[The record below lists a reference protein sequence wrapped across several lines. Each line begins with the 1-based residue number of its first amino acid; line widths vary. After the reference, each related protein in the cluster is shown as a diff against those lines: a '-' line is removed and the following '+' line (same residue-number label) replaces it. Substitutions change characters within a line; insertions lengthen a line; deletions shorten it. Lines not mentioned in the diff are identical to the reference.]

1 MAAKE
6 TYNWC
11 AREVSFHA
19 RRASRDG
26 WRGGVARGRRG
37 RNETGGWI
45 FRTRAR
51 GDVRRAGEGKGANQG
66 AVVDCVTDLD
76 VCRRRRRFLI
86 VVAVIVAA
94 LALACNV
101 YVLVH
106 FQHPDD
112 RNQAYFPKIVV
123 VSGLTMAVLSLLLLP
138 LDVANRSACAEEII
152 ESACRYTLP
161 MLDMWYATYMIM
173 FSYIFVLIPWTLF
186 YYEQDSD
193 ATQAKKLV
201 SSSLWSV
208 ATVVVLG
215 LSMLI
220 AYYFGGKAKFDMLSV
235 ESGMALIGNTALSGA
250 TECIALP
257 SSLTTPTDFSIT
269 SGTMGGTLCSA
280 FEPGVTT
287 ETFTVRPTFIVY
299 MIAVASIVSWM
310 IFFVYAGVGI
320 VALPIDLV
328 KSFLNRPVKVIPRSE
343 YIRCATILARDAQT
357 IHQQI
362 KSVQKEQRETGRSKK
377 TKKELKVLQVKL
389 SQLEDDEEELLKAY
403 PQGETREA
411 TWLMT
416 VVGYYLQLFLGGL
429 SVLLS
434 FFWVL
439 HVILT
444 VLVKPAA
451 HPFLNSFFMWC
462 DNLWG
467 LLGVAIFALF
477 CFYLV
482 FCVIKGN
489 TRLGLKFL
497 LIDLYPMKLGRTN
510 MSSLLFNT
518 GLIMLGSVSIVQFCA
533 QAFPVYAAETAVRD
547 IFGGNIENLTGLG
560 YLFKYD
566 VFIYSFFAMVCL
578 SCVVLPFET
587 WKAPKSRKAWER

>member
-1 MAAKE
+1 MGRAFVG
-6 TYNWC
+6 WC
-11 AREVSFHA
+11 ANERVVVNAMTDLGA
-19 RRASRDG
+19 RRG
-26 WRGGVARGRRG
+26 
-37 RNETGGWI
+37 
-45 FRTRAR
+45 
-51 GDVRRAGEGKGANQG
+51 
-66 AVVDCVTDLD
+66 
-76 VCRRRRRFLI
+76 RRRFLI
-86 VVAVIVAA
+86 IVAVVVAA
-94 LALACNV
+94 LAFVCNV

-112 RNQAYFPKIVV
+112 RNQAYFPKFVV
-123 VSGLTMAVLSLLLLP
+123 VTGLTVAVLSLLLLP
-138 LDVANRSACAEEII
+138 MDVANRSACAEGII

-161 MLDMWYATYMIM
+161 MLDMWYATYMTM
-173 FSYIFVLIPWTLF
+173 FAYIFVLIPWTLF

-193 ATQAKKLV
+193 ATHGKKLV

-220 AYYFGGKAKFDMLSV
+220 AYYFGGKAKFDMFSV
-235 ESGMALIGNTALSGA
+235 ESGMALIGNAALSGA

-257 SSLTTPTDFSIT
+257 SSLTTPTDFSTT
-269 SGTMGGTLCSA
+269 SGTMGGTLCSG
-280 FEPGVTT
+280 FEAGVTK
-287 ETFTVRPTFIVY
+287 ETFTLRPTFIVY
-299 MIAVASIVSWM
+299 MIAVASIVSWL
-310 IFFVYAGVGI
+310 IFFIYAGVGI

-328 KSFLNRPVKVIPRSE
+328 KSFMNRPVKVIPRSE

-362 KSVQKEQRETGRSKK
+362 KSVQKEQRETGRSRK
-377 TKKELKVLQVKL
+377 TKNELKVLQLKL

-416 VVGYYLQLFLGGL
+416 VMSYYLQLFLGGL

-444 VLVKPAA
+444 VLVKPAV
-451 HPFLNSFFMWC
+451 HPFLNSFFIWC
-462 DNLWG
+462 DELWG
-467 LLGVAIFALF
+467 LLGVAVFAVF

-497 LIDLYPMKLGRTN
+497 LVDLYPMKLNRTS

-518 GLIMLGSVSIVQFCA
+518 GLIMLGSVSVVQFCA

-547 IFGGNIENLTGLG
+547 IFGGNIEQLTGLG
-560 YLFKYD
+560 YLFKYN

-578 SCVVLPFET
+578 SCVVIPFET
-587 WKAPKSRKAWER
+587 WNTPQSRRRSWER

>member
-1 MAAKE
+1 MGRAFVG
-6 TYNWC
+6 WC
-11 AREVSFHA
+11 ANERVVVNAMTDLGA
-19 RRASRDG
+19 RRG
-26 WRGGVARGRRG
+26 
-37 RNETGGWI
+37 
-45 FRTRAR
+45 
-51 GDVRRAGEGKGANQG
+51 
-66 AVVDCVTDLD
+66 
-76 VCRRRRRFLI
+76 RRRFLI
-86 VVAVIVAA
+86 IVAVVVAA
-94 LALACNV
+94 LAFVCNV

-112 RNQAYFPKIVV
+112 RNQAYFPKFVV
-123 VSGLTMAVLSLLLLP
+123 VTGLTVAVLSLLLLP
-138 LDVANRSACAEEII
+138 MDVANRSACAEGII

-161 MLDMWYATYMIM
+161 MLDMWYATYMTM
-173 FSYIFVLIPWTLF
+173 FAYIFVLIPWTLF

-193 ATQAKKLV
+193 ATHGKKLV

-220 AYYFGGKAKFDMLSV
+220 AYYFGGKAKFDMFSV
-235 ESGMALIGNTALSGA
+235 ESGMALIGNAALSGA

-257 SSLTTPTDFSIT
+257 SSLTTPTDFSTT
-269 SGTMGGTLCSA
+269 SGTMGGTLCSG
-280 FEPGVTT
+280 FEAGVTK
-287 ETFTVRPTFIVY
+287 ETFTLRPTFIVY
-299 MIAVASIVSWM
+299 MIAVASIVSWL
-310 IFFVYAGVGI
+310 IFFIYAGVGI

-328 KSFLNRPVKVIPRSE
+328 KSFMNRPVKVIPRSE

-362 KSVQKEQRETGRSKK
+362 KSVQKEQRETGRSRK
-377 TKKELKVLQVKL
+377 TKNELKVLQLKL

-416 VVGYYLQLFLGGL
+416 VMGYYLQLFLGGL

-439 HVILT
+439 HIILT
-444 VLVKPAA
+444 VLVKPAV
-451 HPFLNSFFMWC
+451 HPFLNSFFIWC
-462 DNLWG
+462 DELWG
-467 LLGVAIFALF
+467 LLGVAVFAVF

-497 LIDLYPMKLGRTN
+497 LVDLYPMKLSRTS

-547 IFGGNIENLTGLG
+547 IFGGNIEQLTGLG
-560 YLFKYD
+560 YLFKYN

-578 SCVVLPFET
+578 SCVVLSFEAWNT
-587 WKAPKSRKAWER
+587 PQSRRRSWER

>member
-1 MAAKE
+1 MGRAFVG
-6 TYNWC
+6 WC
-11 AREVSFHA
+11 ANERVVVNAMTDLGA
-19 RRASRDG
+19 RRG
-26 WRGGVARGRRG
+26 
-37 RNETGGWI
+37 
-45 FRTRAR
+45 
-51 GDVRRAGEGKGANQG
+51 
-66 AVVDCVTDLD
+66 
-76 VCRRRRRFLI
+76 RRRFLI
-86 VVAVIVAA
+86 IVAVVVAA
-94 LALACNV
+94 LAFVCNV

-112 RNQAYFPKIVV
+112 RNQAYFPKFVV
-123 VSGLTMAVLSLLLLP
+123 VTGLTVAVLSLLLLP
-138 LDVANRSACAEEII
+138 MDVANRSACAEGII

-161 MLDMWYATYMIM
+161 MLDMWYATYMTM
-173 FSYIFVLIPWTLF
+173 FAYIFVLIPWTLF

-193 ATQAKKLV
+193 ATQGKKLV

-220 AYYFGGKAKFDMLSV
+220 AYYFGGKAKFDMFSV
-235 ESGMALIGNTALSGA
+235 ESGMALIGNAALSGA

-257 SSLTTPTDFSIT
+257 SSLTTPTDFSTT
-269 SGTMGGTLCSA
+269 SGTMGGTLCSG
-280 FEPGVTT
+280 FEAGVTK
-287 ETFTVRPTFIVY
+287 ETFTLRPTFIVY
-299 MIAVASIVSWM
+299 MIAVASIVSWL
-310 IFFVYAGVGI
+310 IFFIYAGVGI

-328 KSFLNRPVKVIPRSE
+328 KSFMNRPVKVIPRSE

-362 KSVQKEQRETGRSKK
+362 KSVQKEQRETGRSRK
-377 TKKELKVLQVKL
+377 TKKELKVLQLKL

-416 VVGYYLQLFLGGL
+416 VMSYYLQLFLGGL

-439 HVILT
+439 HIILT
-444 VLVKPAA
+444 VLVKPAV
-451 HPFLNSFFMWC
+451 HPFLNSFFIWC
-462 DNLWG
+462 DELWG
-467 LLGVAIFALF
+467 LLGVAVFAVF

-497 LIDLYPMKLGRTN
+497 LVDLYPMKLSRTS

-518 GLIMLGSVSIVQFCA
+518 GLIMLGSVSVVQFCA

-547 IFGGNIENLTGLG
+547 IFGGNIEQLTGLG
-560 YLFKYD
+560 YLFKYN

-578 SCVVLPFET
+578 SCVVLSFEAWNT
-587 WKAPKSRKAWER
+587 PQSRRRSWER

>member
-1 MAAKE
+1 M
-6 TYNWC
+6 
-11 AREVSFHA
+11 V
-19 RRASRDG
+19 
-26 WRGGVARGRRG
+26 
-37 RNETGGWI
+37 
-45 FRTRAR
+45 
-51 GDVRRAGEGKGANQG
+51 
-66 AVVDCVTDLD
+66 
-76 VCRRRRRFLI
+76 
-86 VVAVIVAA
+86 VAA
-94 LALACNV
+94 LAFVCNV

-112 RNQAYFPKIVV
+112 RNQAYFPKFVV
-123 VSGLTMAVLSLLLLP
+123 VTGLTVAVLSLLLLP
-138 LDVANRSACAEEII
+138 MDVANRSACAEGII

-161 MLDMWYATYMIM
+161 MLDMWYATYMTM
-173 FSYIFVLIPWTLF
+173 FAYIFVLIPWTLF

-193 ATQAKKLV
+193 ATQGKKLV

-220 AYYFGGKAKFDMLSV
+220 AYYFGGKAKFDMFSV
-235 ESGMALIGNTALSGA
+235 ESGMALIGNAALSGA

-257 SSLTTPTDFSIT
+257 SSLTTPTDFSTT
-269 SGTMGGTLCSA
+269 SGTMGGTLCSG
-280 FEPGVTT
+280 FEAGVTK
-287 ETFTVRPTFIVY
+287 ETFTLRPTFIVY
-299 MIAVASIVSWM
+299 MIAVASIVSWL
-310 IFFVYAGVGI
+310 IFFIYAGVGI

-328 KSFLNRPVKVIPRSE
+328 KSFMNRPVKVIPRSE

-362 KSVQKEQRETGRSKK
+362 KSVQKEQRETGRSRK
-377 TKKELKVLQVKL
+377 TKKELKVLQLKL

-416 VVGYYLQLFLGGL
+416 VMGYYLQLFLGGL

-439 HVILT
+439 HIILT
-444 VLVKPAA
+444 VLVKPAV
-451 HPFLNSFFMWC
+451 HPFLNSFFIWC
-462 DNLWG
+462 DELWG
-467 LLGVAIFALF
+467 LLGVAVFAVF

-497 LIDLYPMKLGRTN
+497 LVDLYPMKLSRTS

-547 IFGGNIENLTGLG
+547 IFGGNIEQLTGLG
-560 YLFKYD
+560 YLFKYN

-578 SCVVLPFET
+578 SCVVLPFEAWNT
-587 WKAPKSRKAWER
+587 PQSRRRSWER

>member
-1 MAAKE
+1 MGRAFVG
-6 TYNWC
+6 WC
-11 AREVSFHA
+11 ANERVVVNAMTDLGA
-19 RRASRDG
+19 RRG
-26 WRGGVARGRRG
+26 
-37 RNETGGWI
+37 
-45 FRTRAR
+45 
-51 GDVRRAGEGKGANQG
+51 
-66 AVVDCVTDLD
+66 
-76 VCRRRRRFLI
+76 RRRFLI
-86 VVAVIVAA
+86 IVAVVVAA
-94 LALACNV
+94 LAFVCNV

-112 RNQAYFPKIVV
+112 RNQAYFPKFVV
-123 VSGLTMAVLSLLLLP
+123 VTGLTVAVLSLLLLP
-138 LDVANRSACAEEII
+138 MDVANRSACAEGII

-161 MLDMWYATYMIM
+161 MLDMWYATYMTM
-173 FSYIFVLIPWTLF
+173 FAYIFVLIPWTLF

-193 ATQAKKLV
+193 ATHGKKLV

-220 AYYFGGKAKFDMLSV
+220 AYYFGGKAKFDMFSV
-235 ESGMALIGNTALSGA
+235 ESGMALIGNAALSGA

-257 SSLTTPTDFSIT
+257 SSLTTPTDFSTT
-269 SGTMGGTLCSA
+269 SGTMGGTLCSG
-280 FEPGVTT
+280 FEAGVTK
-287 ETFTVRPTFIVY
+287 ETFTLRPTFIVY
-299 MIAVASIVSWM
+299 MIAVASIVSWL
-310 IFFVYAGVGI
+310 IFFIYAGVGI

-328 KSFLNRPVKVIPRSE
+328 KSFMNRPVKVIPRSE

-362 KSVQKEQRETGRSKK
+362 KSVQKEQRETGRSRK
-377 TKKELKVLQVKL
+377 TKNELKVLQLKL

-416 VVGYYLQLFLGGL
+416 VMGYYLQLFLGGL

-439 HVILT
+439 HIILT
-444 VLVKPAA
+444 VLVKPAV
-451 HPFLNSFFMWC
+451 HPFLNSFFIWC
-462 DNLWG
+462 DELWG
-467 LLGVAIFALF
+467 LLGVAVFAVF

-497 LIDLYPMKLGRTN
+497 LVDLYPMKLSRTS

-547 IFGGNIENLTGLG
+547 IFGGNIEQLTGLG
-560 YLFKYD
+560 YLFKYN

-578 SCVVLPFET
+578 SCVVIPFET
-587 WKAPKSRKAWER
+587 WNTPQSRRRSWER

>member
-1 MAAKE
+1 VGRAFVG
-6 TYNWC
+6 WC
-11 AREVSFHA
+11 ANERVVVNAMTDLGA
-19 RRASRDG
+19 RRG
-26 WRGGVARGRRG
+26 
-37 RNETGGWI
+37 
-45 FRTRAR
+45 
-51 GDVRRAGEGKGANQG
+51 
-66 AVVDCVTDLD
+66 
-76 VCRRRRRFLI
+76 RRRFLI
-86 VVAVIVAA
+86 IVAVVVAA
-94 LALACNV
+94 LAFVCNV

-112 RNQAYFPKIVV
+112 RNQAYFPKFVV
-123 VSGLTMAVLSLLLLP
+123 VTGLTVAVLSLLLLP
-138 LDVANRSACAEEII
+138 MDVANRSACAEGII

-161 MLDMWYATYMIM
+161 MLDMWYATYMTM
-173 FSYIFVLIPWTLF
+173 FAYIFVLIPWTLF

-193 ATQAKKLV
+193 ATHGKKLV

-220 AYYFGGKAKFDMLSV
+220 AYYFGGKAKFDMFSV
-235 ESGMALIGNTALSGA
+235 ESGMALIGNAALSGA

-257 SSLTTPTDFSIT
+257 SSLTTPTDFSTT
-269 SGTMGGTLCSA
+269 SGTMGGTLCSG
-280 FEPGVTT
+280 FEAGVTK
-287 ETFTVRPTFIVY
+287 ETFTLRPTFIVY
-299 MIAVASIVSWM
+299 MIAVASIVSWL
-310 IFFVYAGVGI
+310 IFFIYAGVGI

-328 KSFLNRPVKVIPRSE
+328 KSFMNRPVKVIPRSE

-362 KSVQKEQRETGRSKK
+362 KSVQKEQRETGRSRK
-377 TKKELKVLQVKL
+377 TKKELKVLQLKL

-416 VVGYYLQLFLGGL
+416 VMGYYLQLFLGGL

-439 HVILT
+439 HIILT
-444 VLVKPAA
+444 VLVKPAV
-451 HPFLNSFFMWC
+451 HPFLNSFFIWC
-462 DNLWG
+462 DELWG
-467 LLGVAIFALF
+467 LLGVAVFAVF

-497 LIDLYPMKLGRTN
+497 LVDLYPMKLSRTS

-547 IFGGNIENLTGLG
+547 IFGGNIEQLTGLG
-560 YLFKYD
+560 YLFKYN

-578 SCVVLPFET
+578 SCVVLSFEAWNT
-587 WKAPKSRKAWER
+587 PQSRRRSWER

>member
-1 MAAKE
+1 VGRAFVG
-6 TYNWC
+6 WC
-11 AREVSFHA
+11 ANERVVVNAMTDLGA
-19 RRASRDG
+19 RRG
-26 WRGGVARGRRG
+26 
-37 RNETGGWI
+37 
-45 FRTRAR
+45 
-51 GDVRRAGEGKGANQG
+51 
-66 AVVDCVTDLD
+66 
-76 VCRRRRRFLI
+76 RRRFLI
-86 VVAVIVAA
+86 IVAVVVAA
-94 LALACNV
+94 LAFVCNV

-112 RNQAYFPKIVV
+112 RNQAYFPKFVV
-123 VSGLTMAVLSLLLLP
+123 VTGLTVAVLSLLLFP
-138 LDVANRSACAEEII
+138 MDVANRSACAEGII

-161 MLDMWYATYMIM
+161 MLDMWYATYMTM
-173 FSYIFVLIPWTLF
+173 FAYIFVLIPWTLF

-193 ATQAKKLV
+193 ATHGKKLV

-220 AYYFGGKAKFDMLSV
+220 AYYFGGKAKFDMFSV
-235 ESGMALIGNTALSGA
+235 ESGMALIGNAALSGA

-257 SSLTTPTDFSIT
+257 SSLTTPTDFSTT
-269 SGTMGGTLCSA
+269 SGTMGGTLCSG
-280 FEPGVTT
+280 FEAGVTK
-287 ETFTVRPTFIVY
+287 ETFTLRPTFIVY
-299 MIAVASIVSWM
+299 MIAVASIVSWL
-310 IFFVYAGVGI
+310 IFFIYAGVGI

-328 KSFLNRPVKVIPRSE
+328 KSFMNRPVKVIPRSE

-362 KSVQKEQRETGRSKK
+362 KSVQKEQRETGRSRK
-377 TKKELKVLQVKL
+377 TKNELKVLQLKL

-416 VVGYYLQLFLGGL
+416 VMGYYLQLFLGGL

-439 HVILT
+439 HIILT
-444 VLVKPAA
+444 VLVKPAV
-451 HPFLNSFFMWC
+451 HPFLNSFFIWC
-462 DNLWG
+462 DELWG
-467 LLGVAIFALF
+467 LLGVAVFAVF

-497 LIDLYPMKLGRTN
+497 LVDLYPMKLSRTS

-547 IFGGNIENLTGLG
+547 IFGGNIEQLTGLG
-560 YLFKYD
+560 YLFKYN

-578 SCVVLPFET
+578 SCVVIPFET
-587 WKAPKSRKAWER
+587 WNTPQSRRRSWER

>member
-1 MAAKE
+1 VGRAFVG
-6 TYNWC
+6 WC
-11 AREVSFHA
+11 ANERVVVNAMTDLGA
-19 RRASRDG
+19 RRG
-26 WRGGVARGRRG
+26 
-37 RNETGGWI
+37 
-45 FRTRAR
+45 
-51 GDVRRAGEGKGANQG
+51 
-66 AVVDCVTDLD
+66 
-76 VCRRRRRFLI
+76 RRRFLI
-86 VVAVIVAA
+86 IVAVVVAA
-94 LALACNV
+94 LAFVCNV

-112 RNQAYFPKIVV
+112 RNQAYFPKFVV
-123 VSGLTMAVLSLLLLP
+123 VTGLTVAVLSLLLLP
-138 LDVANRSACAEEII
+138 MDVANRSACAEGII

-161 MLDMWYATYMIM
+161 MLDMWYATYMTM
-173 FSYIFVLIPWTLF
+173 FAYIFVLIPWTLF

-193 ATQAKKLV
+193 ATHGKKLV

-220 AYYFGGKAKFDMLSV
+220 AYYFGGKAKFDMFSV
-235 ESGMALIGNTALSGA
+235 ESGMALIGNAALSGA

-257 SSLTTPTDFSIT
+257 SSLTTPTDFSTT
-269 SGTMGGTLCSA
+269 SGTMGGTLCSG
-280 FEPGVTT
+280 FEAGVTK
-287 ETFTVRPTFIVY
+287 ETFTLRPTFIVY
-299 MIAVASIVSWM
+299 MIAVASIVSWL
-310 IFFVYAGVGI
+310 IFFIYAGVGI

-328 KSFLNRPVKVIPRSE
+328 KSFMNRPVKVIPRSE

-362 KSVQKEQRETGRSKK
+362 KSVQKEQRETGRSRK
-377 TKKELKVLQVKL
+377 TKNELKVLQLKL

-416 VVGYYLQLFLGGL
+416 VMSYYLQLFLGGL

-444 VLVKPAA
+444 VLVKPAV
-451 HPFLNSFFMWC
+451 HPFLNSFFIWC
-462 DNLWG
+462 DELWG
-467 LLGVAIFALF
+467 LLGVAVFAVF

-497 LIDLYPMKLGRTN
+497 LVDLYPMKLSRTS

-547 IFGGNIENLTGLG
+547 IFGGNIEQLTGLG
-560 YLFKYD
+560 YLFKYN

-578 SCVVLPFET
+578 SCVVIPFET
-587 WKAPKSRKAWER
+587 WNTPQSRRRSWER

>member
-1 MAAKE
+1 MGRAFVG
-6 TYNWC
+6 WC
-11 AREVSFHA
+11 ANERVVVNAMTDLGA
-19 RRASRDG
+19 RRG
-26 WRGGVARGRRG
+26 
-37 RNETGGWI
+37 
-45 FRTRAR
+45 
-51 GDVRRAGEGKGANQG
+51 
-66 AVVDCVTDLD
+66 
-76 VCRRRRRFLI
+76 RRRFLI
-86 VVAVIVAA
+86 IVAVVVAA
-94 LALACNV
+94 LAFVCNV

-112 RNQAYFPKIVV
+112 RNQAYFPKFVV
-123 VSGLTMAVLSLLLLP
+123 VTGLTVAVLSLLLFP
-138 LDVANRSACAEEII
+138 MDVANRSACAEGII

-161 MLDMWYATYMIM
+161 MLDMWYATYMTM
-173 FSYIFVLIPWTLF
+173 FAYIFVLIPWTLF

-193 ATQAKKLV
+193 ATHGKKLV

-220 AYYFGGKAKFDMLSV
+220 AYYFGGKAKFDMFSV
-235 ESGMALIGNTALSGA
+235 ESGMALIGNAALSGA

-257 SSLTTPTDFSIT
+257 SSLTTPTDFSTT
-269 SGTMGGTLCSA
+269 SGTMGGTLCSG
-280 FEPGVTT
+280 FEAGVTK
-287 ETFTVRPTFIVY
+287 ETFTLRPTFIVY
-299 MIAVASIVSWM
+299 MIAVASIVSWL
-310 IFFVYAGVGI
+310 IFFIYAGVGI

-328 KSFLNRPVKVIPRSE
+328 KSFMNRPVKVIPRSE

-362 KSVQKEQRETGRSKK
+362 KSVQKEQRETGRSRK
-377 TKKELKVLQVKL
+377 TKKELKVLQLKL

-416 VVGYYLQLFLGGL
+416 VMSYYLQLFLGGL

-439 HVILT
+439 HIILT
-444 VLVKPAA
+444 VLVKPAV
-451 HPFLNSFFMWC
+451 HPFLNSFFIWC
-462 DNLWG
+462 DELWG
-467 LLGVAIFALF
+467 LLGVAVFAVF

-497 LIDLYPMKLGRTN
+497 LVDLYPMKLSRTS

-547 IFGGNIENLTGLG
+547 IFGGNIEQLTGLG
-560 YLFKYD
+560 YLFKYN

-578 SCVVLPFET
+578 SCVVLSFEAWNT
-587 WKAPKSRKAWER
+587 PQSRRRSWER

>member
-1 MAAKE
+1 VGRAFVG
-6 TYNWC
+6 WC
-11 AREVSFHA
+11 ANERVVVNAMTDLGA
-19 RRASRDG
+19 RRG
-26 WRGGVARGRRG
+26 
-37 RNETGGWI
+37 
-45 FRTRAR
+45 
-51 GDVRRAGEGKGANQG
+51 
-66 AVVDCVTDLD
+66 
-76 VCRRRRRFLI
+76 RRRFLI
-86 VVAVIVAA
+86 IVAVVVAA
-94 LALACNV
+94 LAFVCNV

-112 RNQAYFPKIVV
+112 RNQAYFPKFVV
-123 VSGLTMAVLSLLLLP
+123 VTGLTVAVLSLLLLP
-138 LDVANRSACAEEII
+138 MDVANRSACAEGII

-161 MLDMWYATYMIM
+161 MLDMWYATYMTM
-173 FSYIFVLIPWTLF
+173 FAYIFVLIPWTLF

-193 ATQAKKLV
+193 ATHGKKLV

-220 AYYFGGKAKFDMLSV
+220 AYYFGGKAKFDMFSV
-235 ESGMALIGNTALSGA
+235 ESGMALIGNAALSGA

-257 SSLTTPTDFSIT
+257 SSLTTPTDFSTT
-269 SGTMGGTLCSA
+269 SGTMGGTLCSG
-280 FEPGVTT
+280 FEAGVTK
-287 ETFTVRPTFIVY
+287 ETFTLRPTFIVY
-299 MIAVASIVSWM
+299 MIAVASIVSWL
-310 IFFVYAGVGI
+310 IFFIYAGVGI

-328 KSFLNRPVKVIPRSE
+328 KSFMNRPVKVIPRSE

-362 KSVQKEQRETGRSKK
+362 KSVQKEQRETGRSRK
-377 TKKELKVLQVKL
+377 TKNELKVLQLKL

-416 VVGYYLQLFLGGL
+416 VMSYYLQLFLGGL

-444 VLVKPAA
+444 VLVKPAV
-451 HPFLNSFFMWC
+451 HPFLNSFFIWC
-462 DNLWG
+462 DELWG
-467 LLGVAIFALF
+467 LLGVAVFAVF

-497 LIDLYPMKLGRTN
+497 LVDLYPMKLNRTS

-547 IFGGNIENLTGLG
+547 IFGGNIEQLTGLG
-560 YLFKYD
+560 YLFKYN

-578 SCVVLPFET
+578 SCVVIPFET
-587 WKAPKSRKAWER
+587 WNTPQSRRRSWER

>member
-1 MAAKE
+1 VGRAFVG
-6 TYNWC
+6 WC
-11 AREVSFHA
+11 ANERVVVNAMTDLGA
-19 RRASRDG
+19 RRG
-26 WRGGVARGRRG
+26 
-37 RNETGGWI
+37 
-45 FRTRAR
+45 
-51 GDVRRAGEGKGANQG
+51 
-66 AVVDCVTDLD
+66 
-76 VCRRRRRFLI
+76 RRRFLI
-86 VVAVIVAA
+86 IVAVVVAA
-94 LALACNV
+94 LAFVCNV

-112 RNQAYFPKIVV
+112 RNQAYFPKFVV
-123 VSGLTMAVLSLLLLP
+123 VTGLTVAVLSLLLLP
-138 LDVANRSACAEEII
+138 MDVANRSACAEGII

-161 MLDMWYATYMIM
+161 MLDMWYATYMTM
-173 FSYIFVLIPWTLF
+173 FAYIFVLIPWTLF

-193 ATQAKKLV
+193 ATQGKKLV

-220 AYYFGGKAKFDMLSV
+220 AYYFGGKAKFDMFSV
-235 ESGMALIGNTALSGA
+235 ESGMALIGNAALSGA

-257 SSLTTPTDFSIT
+257 SSLTTPTDFSTT
-269 SGTMGGTLCSA
+269 SGTMGGTLCSG
-280 FEPGVTT
+280 FEAGVTK
-287 ETFTVRPTFIVY
+287 ETFTLRPTFIVY
-299 MIAVASIVSWM
+299 MIAVASIVSWL
-310 IFFVYAGVGI
+310 IFFIYAGVGI

-328 KSFLNRPVKVIPRSE
+328 KSFMNRPVKVIPRSE

-362 KSVQKEQRETGRSKK
+362 KSVQKEQRETGRSRK
-377 TKKELKVLQVKL
+377 TKNELKVLQLKL

-416 VVGYYLQLFLGGL
+416 VMGYYLQLFLGGL

-439 HVILT
+439 HIILT
-444 VLVKPAA
+444 VLVKPAV
-451 HPFLNSFFMWC
+451 HPFLNSFFIWC
-462 DNLWG
+462 DELWG
-467 LLGVAIFALF
+467 LLGVAVFAVF

-497 LIDLYPMKLGRTN
+497 LVDLYPMKLSRTS

-547 IFGGNIENLTGLG
+547 IFGGNIEQLTGLG
-560 YLFKYD
+560 YLFKYN

-578 SCVVLPFET
+578 SCVVLSFEAWNT
-587 WKAPKSRKAWER
+587 PQSRRRSWER

>member
-1 MAAKE
+1 MGRAFVG
-6 TYNWC
+6 WC
-11 AREVSFHA
+11 ANERVVVNAMTDLGA
-19 RRASRDG
+19 RRG
-26 WRGGVARGRRG
+26 
-37 RNETGGWI
+37 
-45 FRTRAR
+45 
-51 GDVRRAGEGKGANQG
+51 
-66 AVVDCVTDLD
+66 
-76 VCRRRRRFLI
+76 RRRFLI
-86 VVAVIVAA
+86 IVAVVVAA
-94 LALACNV
+94 LAFVCNV

-112 RNQAYFPKIVV
+112 RNQAYFPKFVV
-123 VSGLTMAVLSLLLLP
+123 VTGLTVAVLSLLLLP
-138 LDVANRSACAEEII
+138 MDVANRSACAEGII

-161 MLDMWYATYMIM
+161 MLDMWYATYMTM
-173 FSYIFVLIPWTLF
+173 FAYIFVLIPWTLF

-193 ATQAKKLV
+193 ATHGKKLV

-220 AYYFGGKAKFDMLSV
+220 AYYFGGKAKFDMFSV
-235 ESGMALIGNTALSGA
+235 ESGMALIGNAALSGA

-257 SSLTTPTDFSIT
+257 SSLTTPTDFSTT
-269 SGTMGGTLCSA
+269 SGTMGGTLCSG
-280 FEPGVTT
+280 FEAGVTK
-287 ETFTVRPTFIVY
+287 ETFTLRPTFIVY
-299 MIAVASIVSWM
+299 MIAVASIVSWL
-310 IFFVYAGVGI
+310 IFFIYAGVGI

-328 KSFLNRPVKVIPRSE
+328 KSFMNRPVKVIPRSE

-362 KSVQKEQRETGRSKK
+362 KSVQKEQRETGRSRK
-377 TKKELKVLQVKL
+377 TKNELKVLQLKL

-416 VVGYYLQLFLGGL
+416 VMGYYLQLFLGGL

-439 HVILT
+439 HIILT
-444 VLVKPAA
+444 VLVKPAV
-451 HPFLNSFFMWC
+451 HPFLNSFFIWC
-462 DNLWG
+462 DELWG
-467 LLGVAIFALF
+467 LLGVAVFAVF

-497 LIDLYPMKLGRTN
+497 LVDLYPMKLNRTS

-518 GLIMLGSVSIVQFCA
+518 GLIMLGSVSVVQFCA

-547 IFGGNIENLTGLG
+547 IFGGNIEQLTGLG
-560 YLFKYD
+560 YLFKYN

-578 SCVVLPFET
+578 SCVVIPFET
-587 WKAPKSRKAWER
+587 WNTPQSRRRSWER

>member
-1 MAAKE
+1 VGRAFVG
-6 TYNWC
+6 WC
-11 AREVSFHA
+11 ANERVVVNAMTDLGA
-19 RRASRDG
+19 RRG
-26 WRGGVARGRRG
+26 
-37 RNETGGWI
+37 
-45 FRTRAR
+45 
-51 GDVRRAGEGKGANQG
+51 
-66 AVVDCVTDLD
+66 
-76 VCRRRRRFLI
+76 RRRFLI
-86 VVAVIVAA
+86 IVAVVVAA
-94 LALACNV
+94 LAFVCNV

-112 RNQAYFPKIVV
+112 RNQAYFPKFVV
-123 VSGLTMAVLSLLLLP
+123 VTGLTVAVLSLLLFP
-138 LDVANRSACAEEII
+138 MDVANRSACAEGII

-161 MLDMWYATYMIM
+161 MLDMWYATYMTM
-173 FSYIFVLIPWTLF
+173 FAYIFVLIPWTLF

-193 ATQAKKLV
+193 ATQGKKLV

-220 AYYFGGKAKFDMLSV
+220 AYYFGGKAKFDMFSV
-235 ESGMALIGNTALSGA
+235 ESGMALIGNAALSGA

-257 SSLTTPTDFSIT
+257 SSLTTPTDFSTT
-269 SGTMGGTLCSA
+269 SGTMGGTLCSG
-280 FEPGVTT
+280 FEAGVTK
-287 ETFTVRPTFIVY
+287 ETFTLRPTFIVY
-299 MIAVASIVSWM
+299 MIAVASIVSWL
-310 IFFVYAGVGI
+310 IFFIYAGVGI

-328 KSFLNRPVKVIPRSE
+328 KSFMNRPVKVIPRSE

-362 KSVQKEQRETGRSKK
+362 KSVQKEQRETGRSRK
-377 TKKELKVLQVKL
+377 TKNELKVLQLKL

-416 VVGYYLQLFLGGL
+416 VMSYYLQLFLGGL

-439 HVILT
+439 HIILT
-444 VLVKPAA
+444 VLVKPAV
-451 HPFLNSFFMWC
+451 HPFLNSFFIWC
-462 DNLWG
+462 DELWG
-467 LLGVAIFALF
+467 LLGVAVFAVF

-497 LIDLYPMKLGRTN
+497 LVDLYPMKLNRTS

-547 IFGGNIENLTGLG
+547 IFGGNIEQLTGLG
-560 YLFKYD
+560 YLFKYN

-578 SCVVLPFET
+578 SCVVIPFET
-587 WKAPKSRKAWER
+587 WNTPQSRRRSWER

>member
-1 MAAKE
+1 MGRAFVG
-6 TYNWC
+6 WC
-11 AREVSFHA
+11 ANERVVVNAMTDLGA
-19 RRASRDG
+19 RRG
-26 WRGGVARGRRG
+26 
-37 RNETGGWI
+37 
-45 FRTRAR
+45 
-51 GDVRRAGEGKGANQG
+51 
-66 AVVDCVTDLD
+66 
-76 VCRRRRRFLI
+76 RRRFLI
-86 VVAVIVAA
+86 IVAVVVAA
-94 LALACNV
+94 LAFVCNV

-112 RNQAYFPKIVV
+112 RNQAYFPKFVV
-123 VSGLTMAVLSLLLLP
+123 VTGLTVAVLSLLLLP
-138 LDVANRSACAEEII
+138 MDVANRSACAEGII

-161 MLDMWYATYMIM
+161 MLDMWYATYMTM
-173 FSYIFVLIPWTLF
+173 FAYIFVLIPWTLF

-193 ATQAKKLV
+193 ATQGKKLV

-220 AYYFGGKAKFDMLSV
+220 AYYFGGKAKFDMFSV
-235 ESGMALIGNTALSGA
+235 ESGMALIGNAALSGA

-257 SSLTTPTDFSIT
+257 SSLTTPTDFSTT
-269 SGTMGGTLCSA
+269 SGTMGGTLCSG
-280 FEPGVTT
+280 FEAGVTK
-287 ETFTVRPTFIVY
+287 ETFTLRPTFIVY
-299 MIAVASIVSWM
+299 MIAVASIVSWL
-310 IFFVYAGVGI
+310 IFFIYAGVGI

-328 KSFLNRPVKVIPRSE
+328 KSFMNRPVKVIPRSE

-362 KSVQKEQRETGRSKK
+362 KSVQKEQRETGRSRK
-377 TKKELKVLQVKL
+377 TKNELKVLQLKL

-416 VVGYYLQLFLGGL
+416 VMSYYLQLFLGGL

-444 VLVKPAA
+444 VLVKPAV
-451 HPFLNSFFMWC
+451 HPFLNSFFIWC
-462 DNLWG
+462 DELWG
-467 LLGVAIFALF
+467 LLGVAVFAVF

-497 LIDLYPMKLGRTN
+497 LVDLYPMKLNRTS

-518 GLIMLGSVSIVQFCA
+518 GLIMLGSVSVVQFCA

-547 IFGGNIENLTGLG
+547 IFGGNIEQLTGLG
-560 YLFKYD
+560 YLFKYN

-578 SCVVLPFET
+578 SCVVIPFET
-587 WKAPKSRKAWER
+587 WNTPQSRRRSWER

>member
-1 MAAKE
+1 MGRAFVG
-6 TYNWC
+6 WC
-11 AREVSFHA
+11 ANERVVVNAMTDLGA
-19 RRASRDG
+19 RRG
-26 WRGGVARGRRG
+26 
-37 RNETGGWI
+37 
-45 FRTRAR
+45 
-51 GDVRRAGEGKGANQG
+51 
-66 AVVDCVTDLD
+66 
-76 VCRRRRRFLI
+76 RRRFLI
-86 VVAVIVAA
+86 IVAVVVAA
-94 LALACNV
+94 LAFVCNV

-112 RNQAYFPKIVV
+112 RNQAYFPKFVV
-123 VSGLTMAVLSLLLLP
+123 VTGLTVAVLSLLLFP
-138 LDVANRSACAEEII
+138 MDVANRSACAEGII

-161 MLDMWYATYMIM
+161 MLDMWYATYMTM
-173 FSYIFVLIPWTLF
+173 FAYIFVLIPWTLF

-193 ATQAKKLV
+193 ATHGKKLV

-220 AYYFGGKAKFDMLSV
+220 AYYFGGKAKFDMFSV
-235 ESGMALIGNTALSGA
+235 ESGMALIGNAALSGA

-257 SSLTTPTDFSIT
+257 SSLTTPTDFSTT
-269 SGTMGGTLCSA
+269 SGTMGGTLCSG
-280 FEPGVTT
+280 FEAGVTK
-287 ETFTVRPTFIVY
+287 ETFTLRPTFIVY
-299 MIAVASIVSWM
+299 MIAVASIVSWL
-310 IFFVYAGVGI
+310 IFFIYAGVGI

-328 KSFLNRPVKVIPRSE
+328 KSFMNRPVKVIPRSE

-362 KSVQKEQRETGRSKK
+362 KSVQKEQRETGRSRK
-377 TKKELKVLQVKL
+377 TKKELKVLQLKL

-416 VVGYYLQLFLGGL
+416 VMGYYLQLFLGGL

-439 HVILT
+439 HIILT
-444 VLVKPAA
+444 VLVKPAV
-451 HPFLNSFFMWC
+451 HPFLNSFFIWC
-462 DNLWG
+462 DELWG
-467 LLGVAIFALF
+467 LLGVAVFAVF

-497 LIDLYPMKLGRTN
+497 LVDLYPMKLNRTS

-547 IFGGNIENLTGLG
+547 IFGGNIEQLTGLG
-560 YLFKYD
+560 YLFKYN

-578 SCVVLPFET
+578 SCVVIPFET
-587 WKAPKSRKAWER
+587 WNTPQSRRRSWER

>member
-1 MAAKE
+1 VGRAFVG
-6 TYNWC
+6 WC
-11 AREVSFHA
+11 ANERVVVNAMTDLGA
-19 RRASRDG
+19 RRG
-26 WRGGVARGRRG
+26 
-37 RNETGGWI
+37 
-45 FRTRAR
+45 
-51 GDVRRAGEGKGANQG
+51 
-66 AVVDCVTDLD
+66 
-76 VCRRRRRFLI
+76 RRRFLI
-86 VVAVIVAA
+86 IVAVVVAA
-94 LALACNV
+94 LAFVCNV

-112 RNQAYFPKIVV
+112 RNQAYFPKFVV
-123 VSGLTMAVLSLLLLP
+123 VTGLTVAVLSLLLLP
-138 LDVANRSACAEEII
+138 MDVANRSACAEGII

-161 MLDMWYATYMIM
+161 MLDMWYATYMTM
-173 FSYIFVLIPWTLF
+173 FAYIFVLIPWTLF

-193 ATQAKKLV
+193 ATHGKKLV

-220 AYYFGGKAKFDMLSV
+220 AYYFGGKAKFDMFSV
-235 ESGMALIGNTALSGA
+235 ESGMALIGNAALSGA

-257 SSLTTPTDFSIT
+257 SSLTTPTDFSTT
-269 SGTMGGTLCSA
+269 SGTMGGTLCSG
-280 FEPGVTT
+280 FEAGVTK
-287 ETFTVRPTFIVY
+287 ETFTLRPTFIVY
-299 MIAVASIVSWM
+299 MIAVASIVSWL
-310 IFFVYAGVGI
+310 IFFIYAGVGI

-328 KSFLNRPVKVIPRSE
+328 KSFMNRPVKVIPRSE

-362 KSVQKEQRETGRSKK
+362 KSVQKEQRETGRSRK
-377 TKKELKVLQVKL
+377 TKNELKVLQLKL

-416 VVGYYLQLFLGGL
+416 VMSYYLQLFLGGL

-439 HVILT
+439 HIILT
-444 VLVKPAA
+444 VLVKPAV
-451 HPFLNSFFMWC
+451 HPFLNSFFIWC
-462 DNLWG
+462 DELWG
-467 LLGVAIFALF
+467 LLGVAVFAVF

-497 LIDLYPMKLGRTN
+497 LVDLYPMKLNRTS

-518 GLIMLGSVSIVQFCA
+518 GLIMLGSVSVVQFCA

-547 IFGGNIENLTGLG
+547 IFGGNIEQLTGLG
-560 YLFKYD
+560 YLFKYN

-578 SCVVLPFET
+578 SCVVIPFET
-587 WKAPKSRKAWER
+587 WNTPQSRRRSWER